1 MKAYLRPIK
10 FVYVATFLLT
20 NLIGGQ
26 YITEASTKTHSEIT
40 QSLSNNK
47 SNKQD
52 NLNQQNKSRP
62 APPATGTP
70 QGNSTPTATR
80 PQAMCKEKDK
90 PLTAINANNSKDF
103 TTSKFPT
110 FWFYVPYNSQEI
122 KSLEFLISNKAETK
136 TIYETSVQLQDKPGI
151 IKITIPQKQDYS
163 LKINKTY
170 RWYLNLKCEPSTENE
185 PDQVVKGWVR
195 REPANSK
202 EEIWH
207 DYINN
212 LAELYF
218 SNQQNPEF
226 NHHWNVLLKAIG
238 KEWVIQEK
246 FVSSEQIKEEEE

>member
-26 YITEASTKTHSEIT
+26 YTTEASTKTHSEIT

-70 QGNSTPTATR
+70 KGNSTPTATR

-122 KSLEFLISNKAETK
+122 KSLKFILNNKKATK
-136 TIYETSVQLQDKPGI
+136 TIYKTSVKLLDNPGV
-151 IKITIPQKQDYS
+151 IKIKIPEEKEYS
-163 LKINKTY
+163 LEVGETY
-170 RWYLNLKCEPSTENE
+170 RWRLNLQCKPNTEQD

-195 REPANSK
+195 IEPANSK
-202 EEIWH
+202 EETWY

-246 FVSSEQIKEEEE
+246 FVSSEQIKEEE